1 MRRKAEIREQLA
13 LLVEDTEVEEED
25 MKRHHNLTELPTEDT
40 VVENETLEEKRP
52 RQDAR
57 STGSPLIE
65 PVTHFNETE
74 AVTELHYDDNSRVSH
89 FSETIAPTVSSPTP
103 VNPNM
108 TDGWEMV
115 DSEGA
120 GVSEGDNDSA
130 EGSAPSSREP
140 NPLPGQT
147 VSSEPPTG
155 SLSSEHSKPLKPTS
169 SNQKSKS
176 HHREGQG
183 TSLLDKMKRSRWKST
198 ELKGHEDLVMDCDL
212 DVQLGLGVTCS
223 RDTTVKVKFA

>member
-1 MRRKAEIREQLA
+1 
-13 LLVEDTEVEEED
+13 
-25 MKRHHNLTELPTEDT
+25 
-40 VVENETLEEKRP
+40 
-52 RQDAR
+52 
-57 STGSPLIE
+57 
-65 PVTHFNETE
+65 
-74 AVTELHYDDNSRVSH
+74 
-89 FSETIAPTVSSPTP
+89 
-103 VNPNM
+103 M

-140 NPLPGQT
+140 NPLLGQT

-176 HHREGQG
+176 YHREGQG

-212 DVQLGLGVTCS
+212 DVQLGLGVLAAGILLS
-223 RDTTVKVKFA
+223 RCGVC